1 MEEPSQVTAFPFEK
15 FLEWPFLTFVILL
28 IIGFRFHKEISE
40 RLSSISELT
49 LGGKTKITLGSR
61 EVDARNIGDA
71 LTQAFQELESRV
83 EAIEASQLDS
93 DANKLSRNNE
103 VLRDGDEIPEGLR
116 EFLWSRVYKMLNSDY
131 WYARYVDTLASNT
144 KTSEALMLSFLR
156 SRPDVEVFQDGDRWA
171 ASLKSRSKKSRRSQK
186 K

>member
-1 MEEPSQVTAFPFEK
+1 MEEPSQAASFPFEK
-15 FLEWPFLTFVILL
+15 LLEWPFLTFVILL

-61 EVDARNIGDA
+61 EVEARNIGDA

-83 EAIEASQLDS
+83 EAMEASQLDS
-93 DANKLSRNNE
+93 NTKQQDQNSEALLD
-103 VLRDGDEIPEGLR
+103 VDEIPDGLR

-144 KTSEALMLSFLR
+144 KTSEALMLSFLQ
-156 SRPDVEVFQDGDRWA
+156 SRPDVEVFQDGNRWV
-171 ASLKSRSKKSRRSQK
+171 ASLKSRSKKRRSSPK